1 MKNLKRFLILAF
13 LCCTLLPL
21 SAFADAAEP
30 LFEASV
36 ALQEGAVPT
45 QFRVT
50 QSAVS
55 APAFPDDPALAMEI
69 TPPDGE
75 SYTILFPSLE
85 GYVGGPLAPLLR
97 FEDMNGDGILD
108 VNALFV
114 MGASNVS
121 STYYLYDPADQHLHY
136 AAPLGILSNA
146 EYDPDRHIIFSQE
159 SDGVMRQFY
168 FVFGLQDG
176 QPVGLR
182 SASLEVPCWS
192 SRLRSA
198 SLEVL
203 EEGEAFRIH
212 TRVITATGDTLL
224 NDLVPFDGS
233 DSTIYNKQHEDM
245 MQMLLEGVPADTGK

>member
-36 ALQEGAVPT
+36 ALQEGAAPT

-75 SYTILFPSLE
+75 SYTILFPSME
-85 GYVGGPLAPLLR
+85 GYVGDHLAPLLR

-114 MGASNVS
+114 MGASNVN
-121 STYYLYDPADQHLHY
+121 STYYLYDPADQYLHY
-136 AAPLGILSNA
+136 AEPLGILPNA
-146 EYDPDRHIIFSQE
+146 EYDPERHIIYSYE
-159 SDGVMRQFY
+159 SDGVMRQY
-168 FVFGLQDG
+168 YSVFGLQNG
-176 QPVGLR
+176 QPVG
-182 SASLEVPCWS
+182 
-192 SRLRSA
+192 LRSA

-224 NDLVPFDGS
+224 NALVPFDGS